1 MKKWYLTVAVILLG
15 LACITSCKEKPS
27 SIYGEW
33 IYYYAHGDSMV
44 YQLDTAQMIVRKF
57 ALEQIQEP
65 GEPNRDSV
73 VSFERVFFY
82 DKVGDTLFLDWA
94 VPTDT
99 GVQQIPSSYH
109 TIKRVTADSLVLA
122 PELGPDILFKKHSDK
137 WPEQSK
143 QQILDKYHN
152 WLQRIV
158 EGEE

>member
-1 MKKWYLTVAVILLG
+1 MKNWRLTVSALLLG
-15 LACITSCKEKPS
+15 LMCFTSCSEKPS
-27 SIYGEW
+27 TIYGEW
-33 IYYYAHGDSMV
+33 IYYYAHGDSMI
-44 YQLDTAQMIVRKF
+44 YQLDTAQMIIRKF
-57 ALEQIQEP
+57 AVEQVIEP
-65 GEPNRDSV
+65 GEPIRDSI

-82 DKVGDTLFLDWA
+82 DKIGDTLYLDWA

-109 TIKRVTADSLVLA
+109 TIKKVSPDSLVLA
-122 PELGPDILFKKHSDK
+122 PELGPDIQFSRFSDK

-143 QQILDKYHN
+143 QEMLDKYHN

>member
-1 MKKWYLTVAVILLG
+1 MKQWYLIVVALLLG
-15 LACITSCKEKPS
+15 LACLPSCADKPS

-33 IYYYAHGDSMV
+33 VYYYAHGDSMI

-57 ALEQIQEP
+57 AVQQITEP
-65 GEPNRDSV
+65 GEPKRDSV
-73 VSFERVFFY
+73 VSFDRVFFY
-82 DKVGDTLFLDWA
+82 DKKGDTLFLDWA

-109 TIKRVTADSLVLA
+109 TIKRVSPDSLVLA
-122 PELGPDILFKKHSDK
+122 PELGADIPFKKHSNK

-143 QQILDKYHN
+143 QQMIDKYHN